1 MTPQEKK
8 ELDFV
13 LKTAKQVVL
22 FMATVIVIFIIV
34 VNVFL

>member
-13 LKTAKQVVL
+13 LKTAKEIVL
-22 FMATVIVIFIIV
+22 FMATVIIAFIII

>member
-13 LKTAKQVVL
+13 LKTAKEVVL

>member
-1 MTPQEKK
+1 MTPIEKK

-13 LKTAKQVVL
+13 LKTAKEVGLFIVTFVL
-22 FMATVIVIFIIV
+22 IFTVV

>member
-13 LKTAKQVVL
+13 LKTATKV
-22 FMATVIVIFIIV
+22 AIFIAALFFGLLIL
-34 VNVFL
+34 NTLL

>member
-13 LKTAKQVVL
+13 LKTATKVL
-22 FMATVIVIFIIV
+22 IGIIILAV
-34 VNVFL
+34 ALLTITIIKL